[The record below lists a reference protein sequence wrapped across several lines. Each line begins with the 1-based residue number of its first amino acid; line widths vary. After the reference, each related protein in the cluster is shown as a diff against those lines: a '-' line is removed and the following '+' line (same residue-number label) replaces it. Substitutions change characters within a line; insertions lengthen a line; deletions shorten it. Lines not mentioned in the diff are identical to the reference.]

1 MLPSWLRLRLR
12 AKASVWSSAGK
23 KLSLAA
29 VPTKISALIGL
40 DAPFILA
47 LLGVGLVLY
56 ATALCFFAR
65 QRPIS
70 SYVAWTAIAMDDG
83 WVIGSIALL
92 VFAPTLFSPFG
103 IWLVAV
109 VAAVVAGFAI
119 AQFLGL
125 RRNGWHLRTARA
137 RQRQSCAGVS
147 GTRLFS
153 NHTDASDS
161 LSPPN
166 LTDADQLRRWF

>member
-1 MLPSWLRLRLR
+1 MTTTEALTVPAAPSLLRTALM
-12 AKASVWSSAGK
+12 G
-23 KLSLAA
+23 
-29 VPTKISALIGL
+29 KISALIGL

-56 ATALCFFAR
+56 ATALFFFAR

-109 VAAVVAGFAI
+109 VVAGFAI

-125 RRNGWHLRTARA
+125 RRNG
-137 RQRQSCAGVS
+137 
-147 GTRLFS
+147 
-153 NHTDASDS
+153 
-161 LSPPN
+161 
-166 LTDADQLRRWF
+166 